1 MYKIP
6 CLFVLCLALNS
17 SSWAET
23 KTILLIGHKPDHP
36 PKTHVYL
43 PTCELLAKCLRQ
55 TEGVE
60 TVVSNEWPKDEKVA
74 ERADVLVLYTNSGA
88 ERTMQGSG
96 AKTFEAMMKRGVGL
110 VAIHWSTGINKHNF
124 PRFGDKWVGYLG
136 GAWIN
141 FSGITM
147 GKSPLMRVNPKHP
160 ICRGWK
166 QYLLDDEFYF
176 NPIVGKGS
184 SVLLKV
190 KHEGKDLPVAWT
202 AERPNGGRS
211 FGITIGHFHR
221 NFGNEPFRRVMV
233 NGILW
238 SAKLK
243 VPEKGAP
250 CELASADPLFPKP

>member
-17 SSWAET
+17 SGWAET
-23 KTILLIGHKPDHP
+23 KTVLLIGHKPDHP

-96 AKTFEAMMKRGVGL
+96 AKTFEAMMKRGAGL
-110 VAIHWSTGINKHNF
+110 VAIHWATGINKHNF

-147 GKSPLMRVNPKHP
+147 G
-160 ICRGWK
+160 
-166 QYLLDDEFYF
+166 
-176 NPIVGKGS
+176 
-184 SVLLKV
+184 
-190 KHEGKDLPVAWT
+190 
-202 AERPNGGRS
+202 
-211 FGITIGHFHR
+211 
-221 NFGNEPFRRVMV
+221 
-233 NGILW
+233 
-238 SAKLK
+238 
-243 VPEKGAP
+243 
-250 CELASADPLFPKP
+250 